1 MSSERVTPCSF
12 GVTLVFVTTRR
23 ERDSED
29 AHADDRVP
37 EDWQARLGQA
47 MEARALSGG
56 ELARRAGFT
65 SQYVNS
71 LRSGD
76 RGARLPLDTAR
87 KLASALGVSV
97 DWLTKGEGPRERLSD
112 VYVVGS
118 SGGATPYRPP
128 APSDLYPSRGE
139 AIALLTKVVEP
150 EVIEALRAVV
160 PESDGDP
167 GREFWIAYAKDL
179 ARDLRRITNDPDL
192 NARRDRDARDAP
204 PKSAYMPAAKKKS

>member
-1 MSSERVTPCSF
+1 MTGPFFPARLSDV
-12 GVTLVFVTTRR
+12 TRR
-23 ERDSED
+23 ERETPG
-29 AHADDRVP
+29 ADEVT
-37 EDWQARLGQA
+37 EDWQTRLGQA
-47 MEARALSGG
+47 MESRALSGG

-76 RGARLPLDTAR
+76 RGGRLPLDTAR
-87 KLASALGVSV
+87 KLAHALGVSV

-112 VYVVGS
+112 VFVVGS
-118 SGGATPYRPP
+118 SAGATPYRPP
-128 APSDLYPSRGE
+128 APSDLYPSRSE
-139 AIALLTKVVEP
+139 AIALLANVAPP

-160 PESDGDP
+160 PETEGDP

-192 NARRDRDARDAP
+192 NARRDRDAP
-204 PKSAYMPAAKKKS
+204 PKSAYMPTAKKKAT

>member
-1 MSSERVTPCSF
+1 M
-12 GVTLVFVTTRR
+12 TRR
-23 ERDSED
+23 ERESPAE
-29 AHADDRVP
+29 P
-37 EDWQARLGQA
+37 EDWQTRLGEA
-47 MEARALSGG
+47 MEARGLSGG

-71 LRSGD
+71 MRSGE

-87 KLASALGVSV
+87 KLAHALGVSV

-112 VYVVGS
+112 VFVVGAT
-118 SGGATPYRPP
+118 GAATPFRPP
-128 APSDLYPSRGE
+128 APSDLYPSRAE
-139 AIALLTKVVEP
+139 AIALLAKVVEP

-160 PESDGDP
+160 PEGDGDP

-192 NARRDRDARDAP
+192 NGRRDRDAP
-204 PKSAYMPAAKKKS
+204 PKSAYVPTAKKKS